1 MFVPHGDIVEMSSAR
16 LSSHLG
22 QFRNAVPVSAGGRKG
37 LEGRVVESGLG
48 PGLLVNS
55 PLPLCFWMSIQ
66 TAPDTDLWWVLPASS
81 LPGSL
86 RALLTVTQFGGT
98 CKGHRCSES
107 GHREKESL
115 KALRPPFR
123 CP

>member
-37 LEGRVVESGLG
+37 LEGRVVESGLD

-55 PLPLCFWMSIQ
+55 PL
-66 TAPDTDLWWVLPASS
+66 SS
-81 LPGSL
+81 
-86 RALLTVTQFGGT
+86 V
-98 CKGHRCSES
+98 S
-107 GHREKESL
+107 G
-115 KALRPPFR
+115 
-123 CP
+123 

>member
-37 LEGRVVESGLG
+37 LEGPVVESGLG

-55 PLPLCFWMSIQ
+55 PLSSVFLDEHTNSSRYGPLVGPPCFEPARVPQGSAHCH
-66 TAPDTDLWWVLPASS
+66 TVWWHMQGPSMF
-81 LPGSL
+81 
-86 RALLTVTQFGGT
+86 R
-98 CKGHRCSES
+98 KW
-107 GHREKESL
+107 
-115 KALRPPFR
+115 PP
-123 CP
+123 